1 VPDVTSKLR
10 SDGALIIE
18 PMPSTD
24 HVVRLA
30 ECLVQI
36 VAPRVGVSSDLH
48 DGKVYSIMVRNQGR
62 GTTDEYGHVIYS
74 TTNAAFSLHVDGY
87 NCTDPPRVQTM
98 AYPSSGSTKPR
109 SLAGQARTAPHF
121 PRLRRRRG
129 G

>member
-1 VPDVTSKLR
+1 VRVQTLELQAVPDVTSKLR

-74 TTNAAFSLHVDGY
+74 TTNAAFSLQWPTLH
-87 NCTDPPRVQTM
+87 PVQ
-98 AYPSSGSTKPR
+98 R
-109 SLAGQARTAPHF
+109 SRDLSLVRRA
-121 PRLRRRRG
+121 RLRTFRDFDG
-129 G
+129 VAAGDG